1 MAQIEQEIIPSLHV
15 ADEDLE
21 AVREELQGLL
31 RKDHHSLEAE
41 SHIMT
46 TKLAH
51 LKDRSQA
58 LLDMRLDKE
67 ITKDEFSEK
76 RATFDI
82 EQAKVTKKL
91 EQSDALL
98 RQGEDDLGRALALA
112 NQLPKLWAQADEDGR
127 RKVLEAVFEAFVVEG
142 KRVVDV
148 EVRAPYGWLVDHV
161 AVASTAI

>member
-1 MAQIEQEIIPSLHV
+1 MAQIEREIIPSMHV

-31 RKDHHSLEAE
+31 RQDHHSLEAE

-58 LLDMRLDKE
+58 LLDMRLDGE
-67 ITKDEFSEK
+67 LTKDEFQEK
-76 RATFDI
+76 RAALEV

-91 EQSDALL
+91 EQSQALL
-98 RQGEDDLGRALALA
+98 RQGEDDLGRALMWRTLTILKT
-112 NQLPKLWAQADEDGR
+112 Q
-127 RKVLEAVFEAFVVEG
+127 
-142 KRVVDV
+142 
-148 EVRAPYGWLVDHV
+148 
-161 AVASTAI
+161 S